1 MNIHFV
7 CTGNTFR
14 SRMAEAYLNSKNI
27 PNIKA
32 SSSGIRAINNLDG
45 DITSYTKKLLSD
57 LGILKYTNKK
67 WTQTTKEK
75 LLNADLVVLMKE
87 EHLSWVKDHLDFTPK
102 NYLVFNVDDI
112 TDSIK
117 GDKFKRNEFIKLT
130 FQTISSK
137 IDNLTSIAGSDPAR

>member
-27 PNIKA
+27 PKIKA

-75 LLNADLVVLMKE
+75 LLKADLVVLMKE
-87 EHLSWVKDHLDFTPK
+87 EHLSWIKDHLDFTPK

-117 GDKFKRNEFIKLT
+117 GDEFKRNEFIKLT
-130 FQTISSK
+130 FQKISSK
-137 IDNLTSIAGSDPAR
+137 INYIL

>member
-1 MNIHFV
+1 
-7 CTGNTFR
+7 
-14 SRMAEAYLNSKNI
+14 MAEAYLNSKNI

-45 DITSYTKKLLSD
+45 DITSYAKNLLSD
-57 LGILKYTNKK
+57 LSILKYTSEK
-67 WTQTTKEK
+67 WTQTDKNI
-75 LLNADLVVLMKE
+75 LINADLVIFMKE

-102 NYLVFNVDDI
+102 NYLVFNIDDI

-117 GDKFKRNEFIKLT
+117 GDEFKRNEFIKLT
-130 FQTISSK
+130 FQKIISK

>member
-27 PNIKA
+27 PNIKV

-75 LLNADLVVLMKE
+75 LLKADLVVLMKE

-117 GDKFKRNEFIKLT
+117 GDEFKRNEFIKLT
-130 FQTISSK
+130 FQKISSK
-137 IDNLTSIAGSDPAR
+137 IDSLCSCSESN

>member
-1 MNIHFV
+1 
-7 CTGNTFR
+7 
-14 SRMAEAYLNSKNI
+14 MAEAYLNSKNI
-27 PNIKA
+27 PNIKV

-75 LLNADLVVLMKE
+75 LLKADLVVFMKE
-87 EHLSWVKDHLDFTPK
+87 EHLSWVKDHLGFTPK

-112 TDSIK
+112 TDNIK
-117 GDKFKRNEFIKLT
+117 DDEFKRNEFIKLT
-130 FQTISSK
+130 FQKISSK
-137 IDNLTSIAGSDPAR
+137 IDNFTSIAGSDPAR

>member
-32 SSSGIRAINNLDG
+32 TSSGIRAYKNLNGNIIN
-45 DITSYTKKLLSD
+45 YTKKLLRD
-57 LGILKYTNKK
+57 LGILKYTSEK
-67 WTQTTKEK
+67 WTQTDKNI
-75 LLNADLVVLMKE
+75 LINADLVIFMKE
-87 EHLSWVKDHLDFTPK
+87 EHFSWVKDHLDFTPK

-117 GDKFKRNEFIKLT
+117 GDEFKRNEFIKLT

-137 IDNLTSIAGSDPAR
+137 IDNLTSISGSDPAR